1 MKSEGIISKF
11 PIFKEKNGVGLCR
24 LRKGFRLAESAM
36 ANISELT
43 DAQLEAVVSRYT
55 LQSRG
60 TTDEGQR
67 QKIQV
72 LLKQLQQEKQRRSG
86 GGTPTAS
93 KSMVPATAKPGP
105 AKATVTAVAS
115 ARHKAPTK
123 ADAKKNSKR
132 SPRIVEGKPIVPL
145 WAGNTI
151 LGVGLLLGLWGMVLV
166 VDYYFFGAITTSIWT
181 WIVCVTFGIGLSK
194 LGVFLMDAERGRAAA
209 EKVVV
214 DL

>member
-1 MKSEGIISKF
+1 
-11 PIFKEKNGVGLCR
+11 
-24 LRKGFRLAESAM
+24 M
-36 ANISELT
+36 AKISELS
-43 DAQLEAVVSRYT
+43 DAQLEAVVSRYS

-60 TTDEGQR
+60 TTDEGKR

-93 KSMVPATAKPGP
+93 ITMAPATAKPGP
-105 AKATVTAVAS
+105 AKATVTAAAS
-115 ARHKAPTK
+115 ARNKATTK

-151 LGVGLLLGLWGMVLV
+151 LGSGMLLGLWGMVLV
-166 VDYYFFGAITTSIWT
+166 VDYYFFGAITNSLWT

-214 DL
+214 EL